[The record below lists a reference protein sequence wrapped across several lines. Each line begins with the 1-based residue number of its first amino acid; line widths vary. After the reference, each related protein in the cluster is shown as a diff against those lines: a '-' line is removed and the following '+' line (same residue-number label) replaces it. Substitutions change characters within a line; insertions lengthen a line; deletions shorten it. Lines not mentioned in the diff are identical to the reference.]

1 MNNPLNGILDRLKE
15 KNVAQITNEEAS
27 ELLGSFK
34 VEKEQETGI
43 VGPIKI
49 LQSEKVEKKLILEV
63 DQKNNNFIRFI
74 DSDDIQEFVKERL
87 SVYDKM
93 WDGCGCKVFYDEV
106 WTPVPKEKNI
116 EI

>member
-1 MNNPLNGILDRLKE
+1 MNAILERLKE

-27 ELLGSFK
+27 EILGSFT
-34 VEKEQETGI
+34 VEKEYETGI

-49 LQSEKVEKKLILEV
+49 LQGEDKSKKVILEE
-63 DQKNNNFIRFI
+63 DAKGNNFIRFI
-74 DSDDIQEFVKERL
+74 HPQDVEEFLGERQ
-87 SVYDKM
+87 SIYDKM

-106 WTPVPKEKNI
+106 WTPVLKEKNV